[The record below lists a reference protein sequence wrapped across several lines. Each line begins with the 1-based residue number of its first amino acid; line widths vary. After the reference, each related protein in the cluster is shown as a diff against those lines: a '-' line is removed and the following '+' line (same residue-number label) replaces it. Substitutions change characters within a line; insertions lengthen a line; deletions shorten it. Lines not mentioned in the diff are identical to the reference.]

1 MGHRAS
7 HTLVLIQLL
16 FVFIISDITMKD
28 IDKFVFACGDKHIDT
43 VREMINNGWDVN
55 EGDSFGYTGLI
66 VAMSCKH
73 PAIVTM
79 LLAHPDIDLGK
90 SSRDYK
96 NTALHC
102 GCRNNNV
109 ECVELFLRHPKCT
122 SDIVT
127 SRNSGGKTAEMIAT
141 EEGNHECARLVRDYL
156 TTNNTTRGLS
166 GGQTQTQASDTAVEM
181 EKTKQVSL
189 EELSVLQLVTLS
201 AALQMKLNESLD
213 KQHGQKSSADL
224 LELKRKIVE
233 IQVELRKKENS
244 QPALP
249 L

>member
-102 GCRNNNV
+102 GCRNN
-109 ECVELFLRHPKCT
+109 
-122 SDIVT
+122 
-127 SRNSGGKTAEMIAT
+127 GGKTAEMIAT